1 MGRPLNKKYFGNRN
15 IGTGGYQINGGLSNS
30 QNYSDD
36 NIGGEGVASYGTI
49 VAGSG
54 WTTIPTT
61 TFSAPNIPGGVSV
74 AGITHFKALSFAT
87 TANGTGYAVGDILEV
102 DTGTQTTKA
111 RAPVAAIVGLGT
123 PGITN
128 GGSLYDINSSTD
140 GDKVTFTH
148 ANLSQALIVRVTAV
162 SGSTATSIA
171 VEQQGIWTGTGAFPT
186 SMANG
191 VGGFTATT
199 TAKVSPPGDTNGN
212 GLILSFTGSNWGAYS
227 FGTVSVAGDYTA
239 FPSTG
244 AAGTLTSITP
254 ATGTGA
260 KADITMGLLSIEIT
274 EEGSG
279 YINVADAAVSFS
291 GSTSAAATAVLTTNS
306 GGYINT
312 SGDNMNANNQENAIL
327 IYAKTT
333 NGGTVQL
340 GDIIKQ
346 TNARN
351 YKVKTA
357 DGIAIA
363 KLVAKASPAV
373 NEASITATDQGG
385 ATYYVTKLT
394 AHKAV
399 LTSTGSGT
407 PQFVDGSSVK
417 WTFGA
422 AVVNNSV
429 TLANA

>member
-1 MGRPLNKKYFGNRN
+1 MGRPLNKKYFGGRN

-36 NIGGEGVASYGTI
+36 RIGGEGVASYGTI

-87 TANGTGYAVGDILEV
+87 TANGTGYAVGNVLEV
-102 DTGTQTTKA
+102 NTGTQTTKA

-199 TAKVSPPGDTNGN
+199 TAKVSPPGDTNGS
-212 GLILSFTGSNWGAYS
+212 GLILSFTGSNWGVYS
-227 FGTVSVAGDYTA
+227 FGAVTVAGNYTA

-244 AAGTLTSITP
+244 ASGTLTSITP

-260 KADITMGLLSIEIT
+260 KADILMGLLSIEIT

-291 GSTSAAATAVLTTNS
+291 GSTSAAATAVLTTDS

-312 SGDNMNANNQENAIL
+312 SGSNMNANNQENAIL

-333 NGGTVQL
+333 SGGTVQL

-346 TNARN
+346 TNARS

-357 DGIAIA
+357 DGIKICR
-363 KLVAKASPAV
+363 LGVDDSPANGRAYIV
-373 NEASITATDQGG
+373 ATASGG
-385 ATYYVTKLT
+385 TYYVTKLT
-394 AHKAV
+394 AHKAT
-399 LTSTGSGT
+399 LATKTG
-407 PQFVDGSSVK
+407 DGALDGMSVQ
-417 WTFGA
+417 WTFGSPSA
-422 AVVNNSV
+422 TIVQI
-429 TLANA
+429 ANA